1 MKILC
6 ENLAPKVFCHIM
18 FQASNVQTKF
28 VHNSAG
34 SGNCSEQEG
43 VTSKTFQHNFSWNRN
58 RKKQVPIICEVI
70 KIPCQATTEI
80 SEACP

>member
-34 SGNCSEQEG
+34 SGNCSEQVRG
-43 VTSKTFQHNFSWNRN
+43 SN
-58 RKKQVPIICEVI
+58 KQN
-70 KIPCQATTEI
+70 IPA
-80 SEACP
+80 